1 MSTNINLNSFAEGAL
16 KEQFNIELQRIL
28 ENIADPNTDPKA
40 KRKLTIQV
48 ALYGDES
55 RDVVFTNVVAKS
67 QLAPAREVEAK
78 LFMDT
83 DLQGNVSGAEL
94 KSGILGQTYI
104 DDSGDIAEHDGH
116 KIINYQQKKSN

>member
-16 KEQFNIELQRIL
+16 KAQFNIELQRIL

-48 ALYGDES
+48 ALFGDES

-67 QLAPAREVEAK
+67 QLAPGREVEAK

-83 DLQGNVSGAEL
+83 DLQGNVTGAEL

-104 DDSGDIAEHDGH
+104 DDAGDIAEHDGQ